1 MRKIIHIDMDA
12 FYASVELRTRPHLK
26 EQPVVIGSHRPRA
39 VVVAASYVARQY
51 GLHSA
56 MPMHQAKKLCP
67 HVVIIEPNFEHYRA
81 VSAQIY
87 SIFKQYTHLVEPI
100 ALDEA
105 YLDVTTNLKNIKSAT
120 EVAQHIQHDIYQ
132 QTQLTASAG
141 VAPNKFLAK
150 IASDWQK
157 PNGLF
162 VIKPTHVKNFIHDL
176 PLNKIPGVGKVTQTK
191 LEQLNLYKVNDLQHI
206 DERTLIHHFG
216 KYGSQ
221 LYLYGQGVDERPV
234 KAERVRQQ
242 ISKEITF
249 NQNFSLEE
257 CQPYWHPLISKVW
270 TQLQEKNLS
279 ASGVTLK
286 LKEANFHVIQH
297 SKLFTHPLLTLEAF
311 EKAVYCVLD
320 EIHFSQNIQF
330 RLVGVGVYQLI
341 DTNNLPQL
349 KLW

>member
-12 FYASVELRTRPHLK
+12 FYASVELRARPHLK
-26 EQPVVIGSHRPRA
+26 DQPVVIGSQRPRA

-67 HVVIIEPNFEHYRA
+67 HLIIIESNFEHYRA
-81 VSAQIY
+81 VSAQIH
-87 SIFKQYTHLVEPI
+87 SIFKQYTHLIEPI

-105 YLDVTTNLKNIKSAT
+105 YLDVTTNLQNISSAT

-132 QTQLTASAG
+132 KTQLTASAG

-162 VIKPTHVKNFIHDL
+162 VIKPAHVQQFIQDL
-176 PLNKIPGVGKVTQTK
+176 PLSKIPGVGRVTQTK
-191 LEQLNLYKVNDLQHI
+191 LEQLNLYKVSDLQHT
-206 DERTLIHHFG
+206 DERTLIHHLG

-221 LYLYGQGVDERPV
+221 LYLYGQGIDERPV

-249 NQNFSLEE
+249 NQNFTLEE
-257 CQPYWHPLISKVW
+257 CQPYWHALISKVW
-270 TQLQEKNLS
+270 MQLQEK
-279 ASGVTLK
+279 TLV
-286 LKEANFHVIQH
+286 LQA
-297 SKLFTHPLLTLEAF
+297 LL
-311 EKAVYCVLD
+311 
-320 EIHFSQNIQF
+320 
-330 RLVGVGVYQLI
+330 
-341 DTNNLPQL
+341 
-349 KLW
+349 